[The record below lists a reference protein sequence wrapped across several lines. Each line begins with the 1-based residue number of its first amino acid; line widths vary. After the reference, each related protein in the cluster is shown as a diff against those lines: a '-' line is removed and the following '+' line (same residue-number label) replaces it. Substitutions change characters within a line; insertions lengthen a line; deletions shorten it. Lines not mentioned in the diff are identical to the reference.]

1 MFLCHES
8 IIKLLELKPIRYN
21 MKGGRIETKEMDWK
35 CRNIRDIDCINTD
48 TEVGQIDVIVGLI

>member
-1 MFLCHES
+1 M
-8 IIKLLELKPIRYN
+8 KLLELKPIRLN

-35 CRNIRDIDCINTD
+35 CRNIRDIGSVNTD